1 MFVTLFTNFLNSDL
15 LEFNFLEFVKSI
27 LRTDNLAKTIQKF
40 NIQTTWVI
48 PGLNV
53 TANIVE

>member
-27 LRTDNLAKTIQKF
+27 LRTDNFTKTVQKF
-40 NIQTTWVI
+40 NIRTTLAAKMF
-48 PGLNV
+48 GL
-53 TANIVE
+53 TGHFTK